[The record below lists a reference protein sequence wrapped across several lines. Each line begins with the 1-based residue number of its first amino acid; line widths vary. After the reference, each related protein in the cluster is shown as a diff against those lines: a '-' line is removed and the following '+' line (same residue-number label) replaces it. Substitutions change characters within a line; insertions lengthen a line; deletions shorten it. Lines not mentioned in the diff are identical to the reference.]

1 MKIEEIFVLLKIV
14 ARENIDICVPSN
26 DYYRRSNDW
35 STDTIDS
42 LSIIEVASSKD
53 KKDLLSLIE
62 EEGEYL
68 LVTKLIVSK

>member
-14 ARENIDICVPSN
+14 TRENIDICVPSD
-26 DYYRRSNDW
+26 DYYRKGNDW
-35 STDTIDS
+35 STDTINPS
-42 LSIIEVASSKD
+42 YIIEVATSKD

-68 LVTKLIVSK
+68 LATKLIVSK